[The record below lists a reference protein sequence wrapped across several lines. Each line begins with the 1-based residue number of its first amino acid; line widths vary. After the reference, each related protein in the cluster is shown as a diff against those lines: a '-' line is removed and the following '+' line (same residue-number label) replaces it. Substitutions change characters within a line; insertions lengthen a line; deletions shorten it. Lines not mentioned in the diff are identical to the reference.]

1 MIRSLLL
8 LMTTL
13 TLLHF
18 PQDVKVTTWSAGA
31 PDTDGYESLA
41 FWIKDDHRA
50 YIRYAHGKD
59 SDDIELTL
67 LGPDFSG
74 GRRGFRAGFPAP
86 DNRNLFIAP
95 DGDSLSV
102 CCSRNKQ
109 LLYREKFHWENES
122 GRGTA
127 RQPAISAHKA
137 KNRRWIGSGNIFGN
151 RPALKLRPALF
162 V

>member
-18 PQDVKVTTWSAGA
+18 SQDVKVATWSVGA
-31 PDTDGYESLA
+31 SDTDDYESLA
-41 FWIKDDHRA
+41 FWIKDDQRA

-59 SDDIELTL
+59 SDDIQLTW
-67 LGPDFSG
+67 LGPDSIA

-86 DNRNLFIAP
+86 DNRTLFIAP

-102 CCSRNKQ
+102 FFRRNNQ
-109 LLYREKFHWENES
+109 QLYREKFHWENES
-122 GRGTA
+122 GQDDSTA
-127 RQPAISAHKA
+127 ACDICAQSQKQATG
-137 KNRRWIGSGNIFGN
+137 W
-151 RPALKLRPALF
+151 LRKYF
-162 V
+162 WK

>member
-18 PQDVKVTTWSAGA
+18 PQDVKVATWSAGT

-50 YIRYAHGKD
+50 YIRYTHGKD
-59 SDDIELTL
+59 SDDTELTW
-67 LGPDFSG
+67 LGPDSLS

-86 DNRNLFIAP
+86 DNRTLFISP

-102 CCSRNKQ
+102 LFRSNNQR
-109 LLYREKFHWENES
+109 LYREKFHWENES
-122 GRGTA
+122 GQGDSTA
-127 RQPAISAHKA
+127 TCDICAQSQKQAAAWLQKYFW
-137 KNRRWIGSGNIFGN
+137 K
-151 RPALKLRPALF
+151 
-162 V
+162 